1 MTLIPGV
8 SSAVAA
14 DRWRGTRVERA
25 RRGWMML
32 LMLALVLLGAKA
44 AQGVT
49 SSRADEYF
57 ILIFDGWL
65 LFLIDF

>member
-1 MTLIPGV
+1 
-8 SSAVAA
+8 
-14 DRWRGTRVERA
+14 
-25 RRGWMML
+25 MML

-57 ILIFDGWL
+57 ILVLDGWL